1 VLIDICVI
9 AMLAIVVLLLSER
22 FEIYVFLDRWI
33 LKHSVWNVDDL
44 VVVGAFLAFAMG
56 VFALRRYMEIS
67 KILKERELT
76 MVELRD
82 AKERAEAASKAKG
95 EFLANMSH
103 EIRTPMNGIIGMTD
117 LTLDTQLTDEQREY
131 LRLVKS
137 SAASLLQI
145 LNDVLDF
152 SKIEAGRMELEPAP
166 FSLSGVL
173 ADTVKSLNVRAQE
186 KGLELTQRIS
196 PSLPDLLVG
205 DPLRLRQVIVNLLGN
220 AIKFTERGEVA
231 LEVTAHSVNEDSVR
245 LRFSIRDTGIGIPY
259 EQQRNVFGA
268 FTQADNSATRRY
280 GGTGL
285 GLTISAQLVALMHG
299 RIWLESIPG
308 TGSTFHFTAR
318 FGRQPVLASHK
329 TPKIESLREMRVL
342 VVDDNAT
349 NRRWLQELAGSW
361 DMRPTCVESGAEA
374 LGAMTEA
381 AAEGNPFP
389 LVLLDAVM
397 PEMDGFAVAERIR
410 SEPSLATSTVMMLS
424 SSDRTEDAR
433 RCRALGVSAYLHKP
447 ITGAELLAS
456 IMSVMGIKTPDTR
469 EPRTLEASPSISDGR
484 HLRILLAEDN
494 VVNQRVAVRV
504 LEKRGHW
511 VVIAENGVEALQ
523 ALACQRFDLALMD
536 VQMPEMDGLE
546 ATRRIRAMEEQTGQ
560 HLPIVAMT
568 AHAMKG
574 DRERCLQA
582 GMDDYIAKPI
592 DAKKLAALVE
602 RLVPLDELSA
612 TLAEARRKQAEP
624 EFTISQSPVSALPPV
639 QNAADNVTED
649 TAPTETICLKS
660 LEERVENDIELIQ
673 EMVELFLDNA
683 PMLLAEIEAGLADGD
698 LRTVQRATHSLRG
711 AASNL
716 CAAPC
721 VQTAERLEMF
731 SKNGDIGEVE
741 TAVAELRDELA
752 KLQSA
757 LQSMFKTTTP
767 AAASAGG

>member
-1 VLIDICVI
+1 MSSRPRTPRNSTVLIDICVI
-9 AMLAIVVLLLSER
+9 ALLAVAVLLLSEQ
-22 FEIYVFLDRWI
+22 FNIYEYLDRWV
-33 LKHSVWNVDDL
+33 LKHSTWNVDDL
-44 VVVGAFLAFAMG
+44 VVVAVFLTVAMG
-56 VFALRRYMEIS
+56 VFAIRRYYEIS

-117 LTLDTQLTDEQREY
+117 LTLDTSLSDEQREY

-137 SAASLLQI
+137 SAGSLLQI

-152 SKIEAGRMELEPAP
+152 SKIEAGRLELEPMP
-166 FSLSGVL
+166 FSLSTVL
-173 ADTVKSLNVRAQE
+173 TDTVKSLSVRAQE
-186 KGLELTQRIS
+186 KDLELRQRIS

-205 DPLRLRQVIVNLLGN
+205 DSLRLRQVLVNLLGN

-231 LEVTAHSVNEDSVR
+231 LEVMAHSVNEDSVR

-259 EQQRNVFGA
+259 EQQRNVFAA
-268 FTQADNSATRRY
+268 FTQADNSATRKY

-285 GLTISAQLVALMHG
+285 GLAISAQLVALMHG
-299 RIWLESIPG
+299 RIWLESTPG
-308 TGSTFHFTAR
+308 AGSTFHFTAR
-318 FGRQPVLASHK
+318 FGRQLESA
-329 TPKIESLREMRVL
+329 TPQLPKME
-342 VVDDNAT
+342 
-349 NRRWLQELAGSW
+349 
-361 DMRPTCVESGAEA
+361 
-374 LGAMTEA
+374 
-381 AAEGNPFP
+381 
-389 LVLLDAVM
+389 
-397 PEMDGFAVAERIR
+397 
-410 SEPSLATSTVMMLS
+410 
-424 SSDRTEDAR
+424 
-433 RCRALGVSAYLHKP
+433 
-447 ITGAELLAS
+447 
-456 IMSVMGIKTPDTR
+456 TP
-469 EPRTLEASPSISDGR
+469 PPMADGR
-484 HLRILLAEDN
+484 HLRILLVEDN

-504 LEKRGHW
+504 LEKRGHL
-511 VVIAENGVEALQ
+511 VVVAENGVEALQ
-523 ALACQRFDLALMD
+523 ALACQRFDLTLMD
-536 VQMPEMDGLE
+536 VQMPEMDGFE
-546 ATRRIRAMEEQTGQ
+546 ATRRIRSMEAQTGQ

-574 DRERCLQA
+574 DRERCLSA

-612 TLAEARRKQAEP
+612 TLAEARRKQSEQDDAL
-624 EFTISQSPVSALPPV
+624 TDRLAVSLQSA
-639 QNAADNVTED
+639 QDEADSSTKGAN
-649 TAPTETICLKS
+649 PLETVCLKS
-660 LEERVENDIELIQ
+660 LEERVENDIGLMQ

-721 VQTAERLEMF
+721 VQIAERLEMM
-731 SKNGDIGEVE
+731 SKSSDIGQVE

-752 KLQSA
+752 RLQVA
-757 LQSMFKTTTP
+757 LQQMFATT
-767 AAASAGG
+767 AADEMAANG